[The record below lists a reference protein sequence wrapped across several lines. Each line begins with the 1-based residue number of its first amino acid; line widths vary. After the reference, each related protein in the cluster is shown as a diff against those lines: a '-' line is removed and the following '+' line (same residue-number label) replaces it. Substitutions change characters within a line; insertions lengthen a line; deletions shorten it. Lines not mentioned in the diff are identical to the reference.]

1 MMASVSGWST
11 LLFFIIVVFL
21 PAALTTAK
29 FVGKPFVI
37 RGSVYCDTCRCGF
50 ETNKTTYI
58 PGFLFFLFLLLFFP
72 SSVDTMQLR
81 YSDET
86 TTDKDGAYE
95 ITVEDDHGDQICET
109 VLVSS
114 PWGYCKVPDP
124 GRSHSQVIVTRSNG
138 AISNLHFANAMGF
151 LKDQAEDGCTELVRH
166 LLFDDI

>member
-58 PGFLFFLFLLLFFP
+58 PGATIA
-72 SSVDTMQLR
+72 VKCIDRDTMQLR